1 MIGDPNS
8 NAINDLINSSDV
20 KSDVPDKLYVGIY
33 YGVCQALNRGP
44 NQYPGEYWDK
54 MPMSSNDRYF
64 ISNPT
69 SLSGSQS
76 ILTLPDYSMIL
87 DGDNGLFNRVY
98 KNKRNIDTSV
108 EYKFRFITNKV
119 YDLNRIFIVR
129 NKKYYCKEIRY
140 KITPEGMD
148 KIAEGVFYLAE

>member
-1 MIGDPNS
+1 
-8 NAINDLINSSDV
+8 
-20 KSDVPDKLYVGIY
+20 
-33 YGVCQALNRGP
+33 
-44 NQYPGEYWDK
+44 
-54 MPMSSNDRYF
+54 
-64 ISNPT
+64 
-69 SLSGSQS
+69 
-76 ILTLPDYSMIL
+76 MIL